1 MDPMRSRQ
9 ATTRSQRTNGQLL
22 TLGQV
27 ADVLRVRPR
36 AVVDYVNRGELEG
49 QRVGRSWRFTQDAID
64 RFFEEPSAWRAT
76 DFLSYGE

>member
-1 MDPMRSRQ
+1 MGTRT
-9 ATTRSQRTNGQLL
+9 ATTQSPRTSGHLL

-27 ADVLRVRPR
+27 ADILRIRPR

-64 RFFEEPSAWRAT
+64 RFFEEPPTWRAT

>member
-1 MDPMRSRQ
+1 MDPMQSRNAKTRSR
-9 ATTRSQRTNGQLL
+9 RTSGHLL

-36 AVVDYVNRGELEG
+36 AVVDYVTRGELEG
-49 QRVGRSWRFTQDAID
+49 QRVGRSWQFTQAAID
-64 RFFEEPSAWRAT
+64 RFFEEPPAWRAT